1 MEYKWTVLS
10 NTTLGGLLASIDGSI
25 LLIALPVVFRGLGVN
40 PFEAS
45 NFPILLW
52 LLLGYGVVT
61 ATLLVTVGRLSD
73 MLGRARMYNFGFA
86 IFSTGSILLFVE
98 PWSGATGAWALVV
111 FRSCRRWVRP
121 SCSRTP
127 SRCSPTRFHP
137 VSAERRSA
145 STRSRSSVARCS
157 ASWSAAR
164 WPRSPTSTSVR
175 SSYRPGA

>member
-40 PFEAS
+40 PFDVA

-73 MLGRARMYNFGFA
+73 MLGRARM
-86 IFSTGSILLFVE
+86 
-98 PWSGATGAWALVV
+98 
-111 FRSCRRWVRP
+111 
-121 SCSRTP
+121 
-127 SRCSPTRFHP
+127 
-137 VSAERRSA
+137 
-145 STRSRSSVARCS
+145 
-157 ASWSAAR
+157 
-164 WPRSPTSTSVR
+164 
-175 SSYRPGA
+175 